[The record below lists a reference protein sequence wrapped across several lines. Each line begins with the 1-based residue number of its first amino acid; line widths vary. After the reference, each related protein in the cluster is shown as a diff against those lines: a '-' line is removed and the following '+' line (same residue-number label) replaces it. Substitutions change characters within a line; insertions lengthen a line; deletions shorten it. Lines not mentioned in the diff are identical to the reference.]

1 MSYLATYASPFEDK
15 ISKTKNDVNVLYSR
29 SDPRGKNK
37 TRRKASN
44 PKTRNIT
51 EIIQMLH
58 EDMSDTEDNGLIR
71 DTPKM
76 AREGM
81 VNFEDQDD
89 SDDFLRQTVNNGQD
103 AYNYSQRAIMNDE
116 TARLKSEAEMAKRTY
131 EIMKGQGGPP
141 EVNVMQPSDSD
152 YFSNNEMEFVNNVTG
167 KLSSNEIQGDEKM
180 YADARHTTV
189 SNRPKMSATSTAE
202 EIKRMTGQQSQH
214 LVRGDVGDRYDYHN
228 YHVNDDTYKSAH
240 FAPRQQYNMQE
251 NDGFKYPKWATKK
264 NRSLW
269 RDWNKEREPGVRDEE
284 EYAKCEKALGSQ
296 NNSLM
301 ATQAEL
307 RHLMKKVDYMVHM
320 FEENEETKN
329 TFMLEEL
336 ILYCFLGIF
345 VLFIVDSFTN
355 VNVKYKR
362 NI

>member
-15 ISKTKNDVNVLYSR
+15 ITKTKNDVNVLYSR

-37 TRRKASN
+37 TRRKFTN

-81 VNFEDQDD
+81 MNFDD
-89 SDDFLRQTVNNGQD
+89 RDDVGADDFLRQTVNQGRD
-103 AYNYSQRAIMNDE
+103 AHNYSQRAIMNDE

-141 EVNVMQPSDSD
+141 QVNVMQPSDSD
-152 YFSNNEMEFVNNVTG
+152 YFSKNEMEFVSNVG
-167 KLSSNEIQGDEKM
+167 GQLSSNEVQGDEKM

-189 SNRPKMSATSTAE
+189 SNRPMMSATSTAE
-202 EIKRMTGQQSQH
+202 EIKRMTGQHSQQ
-214 LVRGDVGDRYDYHN
+214 LVRGDVGDRYDYHK
-228 YHVNDDTYKSAH
+228 YDVNDDTYKSAH
-240 FAPRQQYNMQE
+240 FTPRQQYNMQE

-269 RDWNKEREPGVRDEE
+269 RNKEIEPGICNEE
-284 EYAKCEKALGSQ
+284 EYAQCEKALGSQ
-296 NNSLM
+296 NTLM